1 MNLFGNKGEDDGSG
15 LNIDIEKVLAATG
28 GALTGASG
36 ALAPEPEPEIDWT
49 MVAVVGG
56 LGLGLVLLLTNRRR

>member
-1 MNLFGNKGEDDGSG
+1 VNLFGNKGEEGDG

-36 ALAPEPEPEIDWT
+36 ALTAEPEPEVDWT
-49 MVAVVGG
+49 MIAVVGG
-56 LGLGLVLLLTNRRR
+56 LGLGLVLLLTARRR